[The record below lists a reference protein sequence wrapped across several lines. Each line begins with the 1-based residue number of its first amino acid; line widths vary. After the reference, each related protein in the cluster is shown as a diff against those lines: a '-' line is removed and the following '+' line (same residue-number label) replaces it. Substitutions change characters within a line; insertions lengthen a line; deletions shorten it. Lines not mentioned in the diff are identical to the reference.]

1 MQDFILN
8 SGFINVLKPSG
19 PTSSDIVVNIK
30 RLLGN
35 KKVGHL
41 GTLDPL
47 AAGVLPVAVGKAT
60 RLFDYLTYKKKKYR
74 AKFTF
79 GILTDTADAAGN
91 IIETSNN
98 IPKLNDV
105 QDAVNH
111 FKGNII
117 QIPPKYSAIK
127 IGGRKAYDMARQ
139 GVEFNLSGR
148 EISIYNLEITD
159 NNKNEFTFDI
169 ECSGGTYIRSLCT
182 DIAKYLNTAAYMSML
197 IRLSSGC
204 FDIKDCITLEDIESE
219 KNRQNLLIP
228 MEFVLKD
235 LKRFNIDD
243 IFYKDLSNG
252 VPVFT
257 DNADE
262 INLLIY
268 CKNEFFGIGN
278 INNNNIY
285 IKTNLR

>member
-30 RLLGN
+30 RLLNN

-60 RLFDYLTYKKKKYR
+60 RLFDYLTFKKKKYR

-79 GILTDTADAAGN
+79 GIMTDTADAAGA
-91 IIETSNN
+91 IIQTTNN
-98 IPKLNDV
+98 IPSLKEV
-105 QDAVNH
+105 QDAVTH

-139 GVEFNLSGR
+139 GVDFDIKGR
-148 EISIYNLEITD
+148 EVTIYSLDVTD
-159 NNKNEFTFDI
+159 YNNNEFTFDI
-169 ECSGGTYIRSLCT
+169 ECSGGTYIRTLCT
-182 DIAKYLNTAAYMSML
+182 DIAKQLNTVAYMSML

-204 FDIKDCITLEDIESE
+204 FDINSCITLEEIETAE
-219 KNRQNLLIP
+219 NRQSLLIG
-228 MEFVLKD
+228 METVLKE
-235 LKRFNIDD
+235 LKRIDAED
-243 IFYKDLSNG
+243 NFYKDLCNG

-257 DNADE
+257 ENTDE
-262 INLLIY
+262 DNLLIY
-268 CKNEFFGIGN
+268 CKNEFFGIGKIYN
-278 INNNNIY
+278 RNLY